1 MVKLRTV
8 MLTSVATFSMA
19 SVHAACTAPDEVSVP
34 DGSQASME
42 EMLAA
47 QTAVKTYMADM
58 EAYLSCLETE
68 ANAAKKAAADEETIK
83 ATEAAHSKEHN
94 SAVDGM
100 ERVANSFNEQIRA
113 YKAKNP

>member
-47 QTAVKTYMADM
+47 QTAVKSYMADM
-58 EAYLSCLETE
+58 EAYLKCLDDESASLGDART
-68 ANAAKKAAADEETIK
+68 DEERL
-83 ATEAAHSKEHN
+83 AHVAEHN
-94 SAVDGM
+94 TAVDAM

-113 YKAKNP
+113 YKALND